1 MEEET
6 RMAQLRDL
14 VQDLLQDQEQDRQP
28 DQALALQQDREITE

>member
-28 DQALALQQDREITE
+28 DQVLALQQDREITE